1 MWNRQ
6 GTAVQGKVIAA
17 SRLPDRR
24 GLKTVLWALW
34 LLLGFGPVGSGC
46 ALVLASD
53 PQATKAPVVLNVRE
67 FGARGDGLADDTRAI
82 QRTIDA
88 AAPFGKIVLLPQGTY
103 LVSEATPGC
112 GHALLIT
119 KPICLQGEGMYT
131 SLLPSSGFP
140 DQAHILKLRPD
151 PAYASDHT
159 LIEGLFIGD
168 PRSGRR
174 TGNAGI
180 FLDTQGKGSYLPMLT
195 LRNCFVAQGK
205 GPALWH
211 ANDRRLNANGGL
223 WCALIEHNTL
233 RGGLRLEGSGDSISI
248 RGNRISGTGL
258 GLDIDLVDGANLLM
272 VSENNI
278 TTTGGAMRI
287 RNARRFDILSNNCEQ
302 VVPGG
307 IEGAMV
313 SLSGTRGPLS
323 GGRVA
328 YNHLGAFTHSGI
340 QANIR
345 ATNCEFLVIEHNT
358 LLPASGRT
366 IGIELVVTKDVV
378 IGRNTY
384 GPGSPHHV
392 RDGGVGTMGVTGV
405 LPLAPGWTA
414 AGPSESRPSCRK
426 TAEGMVHLWGVA
438 KATGPDRRAELAQLP
453 PGFRPAQ
460 GLRFRTADAD
470 VDISPSGVLTV
481 VKSGEPLA
489 RLDGITFLA
498 ATGNADVAGY

>member
-1 MWNRQ
+1 MWNRNNSP
-6 GTAVQGKVIAA
+6 APGKSVGA
-17 SRLPDRR
+17 SRCPWRR
-24 GLKTVLWALW
+24 GVVALLW
-34 LLLGFGPVGSGC
+34 LLLGPGPAGNAGTLA
-46 ALVLASD
+46 ALPA
-53 PQATKAPVVLNVRE
+53 PPAKAAAVLNVRD
-67 FGARGDGLADDTRAI
+67 FGAKGDGLADDTLAI
-82 QRTIDA
+82 QQAIDA
-88 AAPFGKIVLLPQGTY
+88 AAPFGRIVYLPQGTY
-103 LVSEATPGC
+103 LVSEAYPGC

-119 KPICLQGEGMYT
+119 QPICLHGEGMYT
-131 SLLPSSGFP
+131 SLLPSNGLP
-140 DQAHILKLRPD
+140 DRVHILKLRPN
-151 PAYASDHT
+151 PAYAADHS

-168 PRSGRR
+168 PRNGRR

-180 FLDTQGKGSYLPMLT
+180 FLDTLSRGSYLPMLT

-233 RGGLRLEGSGDSISI
+233 MGGLRLEGSGDSISI

-307 IEGAMV
+307 IDGAMV
-313 SLSGTRGPLS
+313 SLSGTRGLLS

-366 IGIELVVTKDVV
+366 IGIELVATKDVV
-378 IGRNTY
+378 IGRNTF
-384 GPGSPHHV
+384 GPGSPYRV
-392 RDGGVGTMGVTGV
+392 KDGGTGTMGVTRE
-405 LPLAPGWTA
+405 LPLAPGWTT
-414 AGPSESRPSCRK
+414 AGPSESMPSCRK

-438 KATGPDRRAELAQLP
+438 KALAGAVRPADLAQLP
-453 PGFRPAQ
+453 QGFRPARP
-460 GLRFRTADAD
+460 LRFRTADSS
-470 VDISPSGVLTV
+470 VSISPAGVISV
-481 VKSGEPLA
+481 EPGEGFA
-489 RLDGITFLA
+489 VCLDGIAFLVA
-498 ATGNADVAGY
+498 EGNSNVAGY